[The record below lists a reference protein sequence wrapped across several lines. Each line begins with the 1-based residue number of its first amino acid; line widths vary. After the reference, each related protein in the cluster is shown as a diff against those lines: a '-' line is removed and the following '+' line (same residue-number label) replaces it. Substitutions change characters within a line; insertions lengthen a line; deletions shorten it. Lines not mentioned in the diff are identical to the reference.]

1 MSLPHKPVVLFYH
14 AHFFNGSETFIYQQA
29 INPHVEPLLLAK
41 RFMDAPDMPLA
52 SFKRFSF
59 KRSKLEGAWSNLV
72 GLVGV
77 DKYYG
82 SRSIAAMKNLLYSS
96 RIDVI
101 HAQFGFSGVRILP
114 LARAMKLP
122 LVVSFHGLDAS
133 KLLSKFS
140 YRQGLKEVFSYAS
153 AIVVCNPGMA
163 DRLPLSAEQRKKVV
177 WIPYGIDVDKFS
189 GLALAQ
195 AKTTVDLLHVGR
207 LVEKKGVPDLIR
219 AFGVVIKQAPQA
231 VLHLVGNGPEEE
243 QCHRLVATLGLEESV
258 RFHGWKSP
266 SEVSALMRQ
275 ADVFVLNSRTAR
287 DGDSEGL
294 PVGLLEAMAIGLPLV
309 STQHAG
315 IPLAVEDNISGLLVP
330 ERDNGALADQLL
342 QLLLD
347 GALRRR
353 LGQAARARVVEQF
366 TMERMHERLWKV
378 YDGVGR

>member
-1 MSLPHKPVVLFYH
+1 VLFYH

-41 RFMDAPDMPLA
+41 RFMDSADMPLA
-52 SFKRFSF
+52 PFRKFSF
-59 KRSKLEGAWSNLV
+59 KRSKVEGAWSNLV
-72 GLVGV
+72 SLFGI
-77 DKYYG
+77 DRYYG
-82 SRSIAAMKNLLYSS
+82 SRSIAAIKNLLASS
-96 RIDVI
+96 RVDVI

-140 YRQGLKEVFSYAS
+140 YRQGLKEVFSYAT

-163 DRLPLSAEQRKKVV
+163 DRLPLSNEQRKKVV
-177 WIPYGIDVDKFS
+177 WIPYGIDVNRFS
-189 GLALAQ
+189 GSLLPAET
-195 AKTTVDLLHVGR
+195 KPTIDVLHVGR

-219 AFGVVIKQAPQA
+219 AFAAVVKQVPQA

-243 QCHRLVATLGLEESV
+243 QCHRLVSTLGLGESV

-275 ADVFVLNSRTAR
+275 ADVFMLNSRTAR
-287 DGDSEGL
+287 DGDTEGL
-294 PVGLLEAMAIGLPLV
+294 PVGLLEAMAMGLPVV

-330 ERDNGALADQLL
+330 ERDNEALTNQLL
-342 QLLLD
+342 RLLQD
-347 GALRRR
+347 GALRTR
-353 LGQAARARVVEQF
+353 LGRAASARVVEQF
-366 TMERMHERLWKV
+366 TMDRMHERLWKV
-378 YDGVGR
+378 YDRVLN